1 MILQIIEKMNEG
13 GAVFTYPILA
23 TSIAVTIY
31 FIKALRNNLRINGL
45 AKLIASYGWFVF
57 AWGSLGSAFGLIF
70 AFDTLKTKIISTL
83 TAPNCLACQKRSR
96 ILLLTIDPPIP
107 TNKEIEQGS
116 YKWQEDDKQNP
127 NDLLISIEIIHQGR
141 D

>member
-1 MILQIIEKMNEG
+1 MILQIIEKMNQG

-57 AWGSLGSAFGLIF
+57 AWGSLGSAFGLIV
-70 AFDTLKTKIISTL
+70 AFDTLKTKTISTL
-83 TAPNCLACQKRSR
+83 TAQELAGGFRMVLLCSLFAAFVFSLSR
-96 ILLLTIDPPIP
+96 IYIVILNTIE
-107 TNKEIEQGS
+107 NKR
-116 YKWQEDDKQNP
+116 K
-127 NDLLISIEIIHQGR
+127 
-141 D
+141 